1 MSTEQPIK
9 VRQANPDD
17 AEVIAALLGELGYPQ
32 APAMVRQRLDELTK
46 FPSAR
51 VLVATN
57 GDEVIA
63 VGTLN
68 FIPLLHDHKI
78 ARVSALAV
86 IGPYRGKG
94 VGQVMM
100 GAFEN
105 IAREAGCPR
114 LEVTS
119 NIRRTGAHGFYE
131 RMGYEDTSKRFVKW
145 LAPGA

>member
-1 MSTEQPIK
+1 MPTEKPIT
-9 VRQANPDD
+9 VRKAKASD

-32 APAMVRQRLDELTK
+32 TPDMVRRRLEELTK

-51 VLVATN
+51 VLVAVN
-57 GDEVIA
+57 GGEVIA

-68 FIPLLHDHKI
+68 FIPLLHDQKI

-94 VGQVMM
+94 VGQIMM

-105 IAREAGCPR
+105 IARKAGCPR

-131 RMGYEDTSKRFVKW
+131 RMGYEETSKRFVKW
-145 LAPGA
+145 L